1 MGSERID
8 NDDDKL
14 LEESGFT
21 EFPEATR
28 FGGDSFGNGRFFAF
42 FSKVFG
48 RKKKG
53 RPKLQPPLTG
63 DAQDAKGGDL
73 MPPGDVGHGGG
84 MGIGVAKGFLKLPK
98 IEHARR
104 TRHRK
109 YELMDDYP
117 EIGAALDIY
126 SDDSTLKNE
135 DGTPFVVETEDE
147 IVKEALEKFIDKI
160 DLETHIWD
168 ITRNV
173 AKYGDCFVEN
183 IVDLNN
189 SEAGIQRLKILN
201 PNFMYRVEDTYGYLK
216 KFYQEIPKPGD
227 SPAGRPPMDSMGMHG
242 TGNTNDK
249 IITLDKN
256 QIIHFRRHTS
266 DANYYPYGKSIL
278 APAIQAWNALKMME
292 DAMLIYRLQRAP
304 ERRAFYIETGSIP
317 QSKVENFMERI
328 KQKFKKEKFWNPDTG
343 SIDERYN
350 PLSADEDFF
359 IPTRNGQGTKVETLP
374 GAQNLGDV
382 DDVKYFRDK
391 LLAALKVPKDFIVEK
406 EQAGER
412 KANLSQ
418 LDVKFSKTVMRLQR
432 DIESGLRILCQRHL
446 QLKGFPPTMYNN
458 FRISLYPPSDM
469 FLKRRLETDEQRL
482 RIVQAAKGLMLFS
495 DEYIY
500 HTYFN
505 LSDKEIADIKEQL
518 KKEQEEMAK
527 QQEAL
532 APPAPPM
539 AGGMAPPGM
548 EGQVPPGEG
557 GEVPPVPPGGGGQ
570 FPPPGG
576 TPPPGQ

>member
-1 MGSERID
+1 MGSKID
-8 NDDDKL
+8 NNEDDL
-14 LEESGFT
+14 LQESGFT

-28 FGGDSFGNGRFFAF
+28 FGGNSFGNGRFFAF

-53 RPKLQPPLTG
+53 RPRLEAPLTG

-73 MPPGDVGHGGG
+73 MPPEAGGLAG
-84 MGIGVAKGFLKLPK
+84 MGIGVSKGFLKLPK

-104 TRHRK
+104 ARHRK
-109 YELMDDYP
+109 YEMMDDYP

-135 DGTPFVVETEDE
+135 DGTPFVIETDDE
-147 IVKEALEKFIDKI
+147 IVKTTLEKFIDKI

-189 SEAGIQRLKILN
+189 AESGIQRLKILN

-216 KFYQEIPKPGD
+216 HFYQEIPKPGD
-227 SPAGRPPMDSMGMHG
+227 NSAGRPPMDSIGMQG
-242 TGNTNDK
+242 AGNTNDK
-249 IITLDKN
+249 VITLDKN

-278 APAIQAWNALKMME
+278 GPCIQAWNALKMME

-406 EQAGER
+406 DQGGGER
-412 KANLSQ
+412 KSNLSQ

-432 DIESGLRILCQRHL
+432 DVESGLRILCQRHL

-458 FRISLYPPSDM
+458 FKVTLYPPSDM

-505 LSDKEIADIKEQL
+505 LSDKDIADIKKQL
-518 KKEQEEMAK
+518 KKEQEELAA
-527 QQEAL
+527 QQAEA
-532 APPAPPM
+532 APPPPPGGLPPM
-539 AGGMAPPGM
+539 TPPGM
-548 EGQVPPGEG
+548 EGNLPPGEG
-557 GEVPPVPPGGGGQ
+557 GDVPPIQPGAGGQ
-570 FPPPGG
+570 APPPGA
-576 TPPPGQ
+576 PPPPQ

>member
-1 MGSERID
+1 MGSKGLNED
-8 NDDDKL
+8 NNNL
-14 LEESGFT
+14 NENFSQ
-21 EFPEATR
+21 FPEVTR
-28 FGGDSFGNGRFFAF
+28 HGGVSFGNGRFLAF
-42 FSKVFG
+42 FSKFFG
-48 RKKKG
+48 SKKKG
-53 RPKLQPPLTG
+53 RPTLEPPLAG

-73 MPPGDVGHGGG
+73 MPSQDTTGQSS
-84 MGIGVAKGFLKLPK
+84 IGVSKGFLKLPK
-98 IEHARR
+98 VEHSRR
-104 TRHRK
+104 TRYRK
-109 YELMDDYP
+109 YEMMDDYP
-117 EIGAALDIY
+117 EIGAACDIY

-135 DGTPFVVETEDE
+135 DGTPFVIETDDK
-147 IVKEALEKFIDKI
+147 IVKDAVEKFIKKI

-168 ITRNV
+168 IARNV
-173 AKYGDCFVEN
+173 VKFGDCFVEN
-183 IVDLNN
+183 IVNLNQ
-189 SEAGIQRLKILN
+189 SSAGIQRIKVLN
-201 PNFMYRVEDTYGYLK
+201 PNFIYRVEDTYGYLQ
-216 KFYQEIPKPGD
+216 KFYQEIPKPGQ
-227 SPAGRPPMDSMGMHG
+227 SSQTPMDSVGVGG
-242 TGNTNDK
+242 TGAGNVL
-249 IITLDKN
+249 TLDKN

-278 APAIQAWNALKMME
+278 APAIAAWNALKMME

-343 SIDERYN
+343 TIDERYN

-406 EQAGER
+406 EQSGER

-418 LDVKFSKTVMRLQR
+418 LDVKFAKTVMRLQR
-432 DIESGLRILCQRHL
+432 DVESGLRELCRRHL
-446 QLKGFPPTMYNN
+446 QLKGFPAVMYNN
-458 FRISLYPPSDM
+458 FKVTLYPPSDM

-482 RIVQAAKGLMLFS
+482 RIVQAAKGLMLFP

-500 HTYFN
+500 KTYFN
-505 LSDKEIADIKEQL
+505 FSEAEIKEIKEQL
-518 KKEQEEMAK
+518 KTEAEQLAK
-527 QQEAL
+527 TQAEL

-539 AGGMAPPGM
+539 GGGMTPPGM

-557 GEVPPVPPGGGGQ
+557 GEVPPVPGQ
-570 FPPPGG
+570 PAVAAAAPPPPPG
-576 TPPPGQ
+576 

>member
-1 MGSERID
+1 MGSERLNEDD
-8 NDDDKL
+8 NNL
-14 LEESGFT
+14 LEENYT

-48 RKKKG
+48 RRKKG
-53 RPKLQPPLTG
+53 RPRMQPPLTG

-73 MPPGDVGHGGG
+73 MPSAGESGGQ
-84 MGIGVAKGFLKLPK
+84 GIGVSKGFLKLPRV
-98 IEHARR
+98 EHSRR
-104 TRHRK
+104 GRYRK

-135 DGTPFVVETEDE
+135 DNTPFVVDTEDK
-147 IVKEALEKFIDKI
+147 IVKDALEKFIDKV

-168 ITRNV
+168 IVRNV
-173 AKYGDCFVEN
+173 TKYGDCFVEN

-189 SEAGIQRLKILN
+189 SSAGIQRLKILN
-201 PNFMYRVEDTYGYLK
+201 PNFIYRVEDTYGYLK
-216 KFYQEIPKPGD
+216 KFYQEIPRPGD
-227 SPAGRPPMDSMGMHG
+227 NVAGRPPMDSVGLGGG
-242 TGNTNDK
+242 TNNGR

-266 DANYYPYGKSIL
+266 DANYYPYGKPVL
-278 APAIQAWNALKMME
+278 APAVQAWNSLKMME

-432 DIESGLRILCQRHL
+432 DVESGLKILFARHL

-458 FRISLYPPSDM
+458 FKINLYPPSDM

-495 DEYIY
+495 DDYIY
-500 HTYFN
+500 RTYFN
-505 LSDKEIADIKEQL
+505 LSDAEIKEIQEQL
-518 KKEQEEMAK
+518 KKQEEEMAA
-527 QQEAL
+527 QQQAQ
-532 APPAPPM
+532 APPM
-539 AGGMAPPGM
+539 MGGGGLMPGM
-548 EGQVPPGEG
+548 PPEEGMVPGEG
-557 GEVPPVPPGGGGQ
+557 PPGGEIPGAPAAAA
-570 FPPPGG
+570 PPI
-576 TPPPGQ
+576 PPQ

>member
-1 MGSERID
+1 M
-8 NDDDKL
+8 
-14 LEESGFT
+14 
-21 EFPEATR
+21 
-28 FGGDSFGNGRFFAF
+28 
-42 FSKVFG
+42 
-48 RKKKG
+48 
-53 RPKLQPPLTG
+53 
-63 DAQDAKGGDL
+63 
-73 MPPGDVGHGGG
+73 
-84 MGIGVAKGFLKLPK
+84 
-98 IEHARR
+98 
-104 TRHRK
+104 
-109 YELMDDYP
+109 MDDYP
-117 EIGAALDIY
+117 EIGAACDIY

-135 DGTPFVVETEDE
+135 DGTPFVIETDDK
-147 IVKEALEKFIDKI
+147 IVKDAVEKFIKKI

-168 ITRNV
+168 IARNV
-173 AKYGDCFVEN
+173 VKFGDCFVEN
-183 IVDLNN
+183 IVNLNQ
-189 SEAGIQRLKILN
+189 SSAGIQRIKVLN
-201 PNFMYRVEDTYGYLK
+201 PNFIYRVEDTYGYLQ
-216 KFYQEIPKPGD
+216 KFYQEIPKPGQ
-227 SPAGRPPMDSMGMHG
+227 SSQTPMDSVGVGG
-242 TGNTNDK
+242 TGAGNVL
-249 IITLDKN
+249 TLDKN

-278 APAIQAWNALKMME
+278 APAIAAWNALKMME

-343 SIDERYN
+343 TIDERYN

-406 EQAGER
+406 EQSGER

-418 LDVKFSKTVMRLQR
+418 LDVKFAKTVMRLQR
-432 DIESGLRILCQRHL
+432 DVESGLRELCRRHL
-446 QLKGFPPTMYNN
+446 QLKGFPAVMYNN
-458 FRISLYPPSDM
+458 FKVTLYPPSDM

-482 RIVQAAKGLMLFS
+482 RIVQAAKGLMLFP

-500 HTYFN
+500 KTYFN
-505 LSDKEIADIKEQL
+505 FSEAEIKEIKEQL
-518 KKEQEEMAK
+518 KTEAEQLAK
-527 QQEAL
+527 TQAEL

-539 AGGMAPPGM
+539 GGGMTPPGM

-557 GEVPPVPPGGGGQ
+557 GEVPPVPGQ
-570 FPPPGG
+570 PAVAAAAPPPPPG
-576 TPPPGQ
+576 

>member
-1 MGSERID
+1 M
-8 NDDDKL
+8 
-14 LEESGFT
+14 
-21 EFPEATR
+21 
-28 FGGDSFGNGRFFAF
+28 
-42 FSKVFG
+42 
-48 RKKKG
+48 
-53 RPKLQPPLTG
+53 LQPPLTG

-73 MPPGDVGHGGG
+73 MPSAGETGGYG
-84 MGIGVAKGFLKLPK
+84 LGVSKGFLKLPK
-98 IEHARR
+98 VEHSRR
-104 TRHRK
+104 GRYKK
-109 YELMDDYP
+109 YEMMDDYP
-117 EIGAALDIY
+117 EIGAAMDIY
-126 SDDSTLKNE
+126 ADDSTLKNE
-135 DGTPFVVETEDE
+135 DNTPFVVDTEDK
-147 IVKEALEKFIDKI
+147 IVKEALVKFIDKV

-168 ITRNV
+168 IVRNV
-173 AKYGDCFVEN
+173 VKYGDCFIEN

-189 SEAGIQRLKILN
+189 SSAGIQRLKILN
-201 PNFMYRVEDTYGYLK
+201 PNFIYRVEDTYGYLK

-227 SPAGRPPMDSMGMHG
+227 TAGAPMDSVGFG
-242 TGNTNDK
+242 GSGKNGRV
-249 IITLDKN
+249 ITLDKN
-256 QIIHFRRHTS
+256 QIVHFRRHSS
-266 DANYYPYGKSIL
+266 DANYYPYGKPIL
-278 APAIQAWNALKMME
+278 APAVQAWNSLKMME

-418 LDVKFSKTVMRLQR
+418 LDVKFSKTVMRIQR
-432 DIESGLRILCQRHL
+432 DVESGLKILFARHL

-458 FRISLYPPSDM
+458 FKINLYPPSDM

-495 DEYIY
+495 DDYIY
-500 HTYFN
+500 RTYFN
-505 LSDKEIADIKEQL
+505 FSESEIKEIQEQL
-518 KKEQEEMAK
+518 KKQQEELAEQ
-527 QQEAL
+527 QQEQ
-532 APPAPPM
+532 APPM
-539 AGGMAPPGM
+539 MGGGMPPEGGFPPEEMPAGGAGAPGAPGAPPQGAVP
-548 EGQVPPGEG
+548 GAPPQGGPPG
-557 GEVPPVPPGGGGQ
+557 PPK
-570 FPPPGG
+570 
-576 TPPPGQ
+576 

>member
-1 MGSERID
+1 MGSKGLNED
-8 NDDDKL
+8 NNNL
-14 LEESGFT
+14 NENFT
-21 EFPEATR
+21 EFPEAVR
-28 FGGDSFGNGRFFAF
+28 HGGSSFNNGRFFAF
-42 FSKVFG
+42 FSKFFG
-48 RKKKG
+48 RKKG
-53 RPKLQPPLTG
+53 RPTLAPPLAG

-73 MPPGDVGHGGG
+73 MPAEVGGTGQSS
-84 MGIGVAKGFLKLPK
+84 IGVSKGFLKLPK
-98 IEHARR
+98 VEHSRR
-104 TRHRK
+104 TRYRK

-117 EIGAALDIY
+117 EIGAACDIY
-126 SDDSTLKNE
+126 SDDATLKNE
-135 DGTPFVVETEDE
+135 DGTPFVVETEDK
-147 IVKEALEKFIDKI
+147 IVKEAVEKFIKKI

-173 AKYGDCFVEN
+173 AKFGDCFVEN
-183 IVDLNN
+183 IVNLNQ
-189 SEAGIQRLKILN
+189 SKSGIQRIKILN
-201 PNFMYRVEDTYGYLK
+201 PNFIYRVEDTYGYLQ
-216 KFYQEIPKPGD
+216 KFYQEIPRPGEQ
-227 SPAGRPPMDSMGMHG
+227 AGGRPPMDSVGVGGHG
-242 TGNTNDK
+242 QGSVL
-249 IITLDKN
+249 TLNKN

-278 APAIQAWNALKMME
+278 APAIQAWNSLKMME

-406 EQAGER
+406 EQSGER
-412 KANLSQ
+412 KSNLSQ

-432 DIESGLRILCQRHL
+432 DIESGLRELCRRHL
-446 QLKGFPPTMYNN
+446 QLKGFPAIMYNN
-458 FRISLYPPSDM
+458 FKVTLYPPSDM

-482 RIVQAAKGLMLFS
+482 RIVQAAKGLMIFP
-495 DEYIY
+495 DDYIY
-500 HTYFN
+500 KTYFN
-505 LSDKEIADIKEQL
+505 FSDAEIKEIKEQL
-518 KKEQEEMAK
+518 KKDQEEMAK
-527 QQEAL
+527 QQAEQ
-532 APPAPPM
+532 APPM
-539 AGGMAPPGM
+539 MGGGMAPPGMAPPGM
-548 EGQVPPGEG
+548 EGQLPPGEG
-557 GEVPPVPPGGGGQ
+557 GEVPPVPGQPPAAGGVPQ
-570 FPPPGG
+570 PPQG
-576 TPPPGQ
+576 